1 VQTLEI
7 IQPIMPEH
15 KDNILLIG
23 MGAVGSIAAYAL
35 TCRGKSVV
43 TCVVRSHYNLMVTKG
58 LKIDSVDYGQVE
70 GFSPDHVE
78 RTAGEAMEKYGPF
91 DYVVIAMKNIPDVSP
106 IEKIAAECY
115 DDKTAFVLLQNGIGI
130 DKPFFKRF
138 PKAYLISGVSMIG
151 AVLYGDTVKQMGP
164 DFVTFGPFLNKELP
178 EDLQIAKCRRFVD
191 LYSNEHNDSR
201 YVFNVKET
209 RWKKLVYNSA
219 MNTTCAVTGV
229 DSGRLDLFGGSDS
242 LVIPAMKEVIAI
254 AKADG
259 VIIEDSVIPYMLRG
273 GGGVYYPPSMLVD
286 IRKGNYTEYK
296 TIIDN
301 VVKIANSYKVP
312 APTLTVLCNILHI
325 MQMSAMEKKGRF
337 VLPKERPPREDHYE
351 IKFID

>member
-1 VQTLEI
+1 
-7 IQPIMPEH
+7 MPEH